1 MSSPGSGLLPGNWTT
16 APTDTL
22 DLGFLPPPRSQVQE
36 FNALK
41 LSAYPTALVC
51 TGDPMPRLAGPH
63 AASMACSQASSLHR
77 LLDSTQHQM
86 DPPKK
91 QTHRLNNHNYYV
103 LPGKQ
108 TSQSLYFPPPQDFI
122 LPPRAT
128 QTCLNSKPD
137 RTAPLLQSPSGARPC
152 FLLLPQLP
160 AAPPSSTTGGS
171 SEHHSHPPP
180 FPATWVL
187 LPPRTLQPA
196 FSVR

>member
-22 DLGFLPPPRSQVQE
+22 DLGFLPPPREPSTGIQCPE
-36 FNALK
+36 ALS
-41 LSAYPTALVC
+41 LPHCPGVH
-51 TGDPMPRLAGPH
+51 GGPMPQLAGPH

-77 LLDSTQHQM
+77 LLASTQHQM

-152 FLLLPQLP
+152 FLLLPQPP

-196 FSVR
+196 FSAR